1 MKFEEK
7 LGKKLKYLVFYPKN
21 IDTNKEYNVVFFM
34 HGYGDSM
41 NGISGVIEYLSNDNV
56 YVFLNAPFELIF
68 NSIQTGYYWYQ
79 FPLENFDEFVVSQ
92 NYINESIDEFLED
105 ASFKIKKIFLGGFSQ
120 GGIMTLH
127 NNFRGKIN
135 GLFIIGSRMYQ
146 ELENEIV
153 INNNTKIF
161 LSHGTNDEVLNIEEG
176 RKIKSFIETK
186 NLTLDYHEFNIG
198 HQIIPD
204 QMFELNKWIEQI

>member
-1 MKFEEK
+1 MNFEEK

-41 NGISGVIEYLSNDNV
+41 NGISGVIEYLSKDNV
-56 YVFLNAPFELIF
+56 YIFLNAPFELIF

-79 FPLENFDEFVVSQ
+79 FPLENFDEFAVSQ

-105 ASFKIKKIFLGGFSQ
+105 ASFKIKNIFLGGFSQ

-146 ELENEIV
+146 ELENEIYELKNSIESLNRV
-153 INNNTKIF
+153 DAIAKRAKEELKMVFTEPETLNVFLNFNNHGIF
-161 LSHGTNDEVLNIEEG
+161 
-176 RKIKSFIETK
+176 
-186 NLTLDYHEFNIG
+186 
-198 HQIIPD
+198 
-204 QMFELNKWIEQI
+204 